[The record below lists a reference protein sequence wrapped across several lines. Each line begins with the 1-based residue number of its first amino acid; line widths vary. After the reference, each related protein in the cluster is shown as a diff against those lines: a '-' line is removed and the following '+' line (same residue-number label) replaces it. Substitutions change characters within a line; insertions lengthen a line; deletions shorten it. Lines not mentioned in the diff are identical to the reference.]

1 MKPTHNYCVAA
12 EQAGHG
18 NPISK
23 ANTTPLV
30 DESADATISE
40 LQPALNPELHAVQPN
55 LDKGVLDARAS
66 MFRPQSAE
74 IPIGSAE
81 REHEPP
87 GQPSPE
93 QGLDDQDGSSADMT
107 PDQALEAA
115 LQEATAQ
122 ADIQS
127 DTGSASDVEMADSFA
142 PDPDVLAPAS
152 TESSTGSS
160 QHDNGLIESS
170 EEPMDVGDGES
181 DPYEPPE
188 ATPPPED
195 ALSSPDSPPFSPAPP
210 ETISGSSHLD
220 KEHDDVLI
228 GPNEV
233 TASKALINADD
244 LVLPPAQA
252 NQVLSSTLD
261 A

>member
-1 MKPTHNYCVAA
+1 M
-12 EQAGHG
+12 
-18 NPISK
+18 S
-23 ANTTPLV
+23 
-30 DESADATISE
+30 
-40 LQPALNPELHAVQPN
+40 
-55 LDKGVLDARAS
+55 
-66 MFRPQSAE
+66 RPQSAE
-74 IPIGSAE
+74 IPIGSTE
-81 REHEPP
+81 QEHEPP
-87 GQPSPE
+87 GQSSPE

-152 TESSTGSS
+152 TESSIGSS

-170 EEPMDVGDGES
+170 GEPMDVGDGES

-210 ETISGSSHLD
+210 EAISGSSHVD
-220 KEHDDVLI
+220 KQHDGASI
-228 GPNEV
+228 GPDEV
-233 TASKALINADD
+233 TASKALINVDD
-244 LVLPPAQA
+244 LALPPAQA

-261 A
+261 ASW